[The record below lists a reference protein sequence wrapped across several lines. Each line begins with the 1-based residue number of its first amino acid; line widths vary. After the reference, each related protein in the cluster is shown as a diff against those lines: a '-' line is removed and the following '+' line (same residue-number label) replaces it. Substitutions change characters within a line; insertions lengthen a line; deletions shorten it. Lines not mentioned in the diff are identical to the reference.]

1 MLHVDELASKNSIT
15 SFLKIMISMNCHLIN
30 LTFFFDVEVFG
41 FGLIT
46 SCTPSPCNY
55 VNDGFLWFDDEFDI
69 YL

>member
-1 MLHVDELASKNSIT
+1 LSSNQP
-15 SFLKIMISMNCHLIN
+15 N
-30 LTFFFDVEVFG
+30 LFFDVEAFG

-46 SCTPSPCNY
+46 PCTPSPCNY